1 MGRYE
6 KEDNKQAA
14 YLSPNIS
21 IITLSV
27 KPNILN
33 SPIKRQ
39 RLADWIYI
47 HDPTPKIVTQVVE
60 SKKMQKVKQKNA
72 GVATLKSDI

>member
-6 KEDNKQAA
+6 KEDNKQVA

-27 KPNILN
+27 KPNSLN

-39 RLADWIYI
+39 RLTDWIYI
-47 HDPTPKIVTQVVE
+47 HGPTSKIVTQVVE